1 MSHEEMLNKAGLNWS
16 VRTETVQTESG
27 IILPNIAIV
36 REDTNVAIGLHSEGY
51 VPYQNS
57 QLIELMD
64 RVTTLTGL
72 ELKKGGSFKDGA
84 RVYVQLKSND
94 LKLGNDRIE
103 GFVTGINSFDGST
116 SLGFGPSNV
125 TISCMNTFFAAYRGL
140 TKVRHTK
147 SMEIRIDQ
155 ICRDIDKVLEEEKQI
170 FRKIERMA
178 ETPIY
183 TDYTNDYD
191 EMMNMVSRKLFNIA
205 KEVSVEDYSTVV
217 KNRIQTLT
225 NDIRGEIADKGMN
238 KWGLFSGIT
247 KYTTHSL
254 KGDSAE
260 NKIFGIYGERERALF
275 NELVSFG
282 D

>member
-1 MSHEEMLNKAGLNWS
+1 MEHKEMLVKANLDWS
-16 VRTETVQTESG
+16 VRTEKVVTESG
-27 IILPNIAIV
+27 IHLPNIAIV
-36 REDTNVAIGLHSEGY
+36 REDTNKVIGLHSDGY

-84 RVYVQLKSND
+84 RVFVQMKSDNMT
-94 LKLGNDRIE
+94 LGTDRIE

-155 ICRDIDKVLEEEKQI
+155 ICRDIDSVLEQEKEI
-170 FRKIERMA
+170 FKKIKRMS
-178 ETPIY
+178 ETPVF
-183 TDYTNDYD
+183 TNDYD
-191 EMMNMVSRKLFNIA
+191 QLIDMVQRKLFNIR
-205 KEVSVEDYSTVV
+205 KEESIEDFSTVT
-217 KNRIQTLT
+217 KNRIQTFT
-225 NDIRGEIADKGMN
+225 NDLKGEIAQKGMN
-238 KWGLFSGIT
+238 SWGVFSGIT
-247 KYTTHSL
+247 KYTTHSMN
-254 KGDSAE
+254 GNSTE
-260 NKIFGIYGERERALF
+260 NKIFGTYGDRERVLF
-275 NELVSFG
+275 NELVAFG

>member
-1 MSHEEMLNKAGLNWS
+1 MTQEQEEMLNKSNLNWT
-16 VRTETVQTESG
+16 VRTENVVTESG

-36 REDTNVAIGLHSEGY
+36 REDTNQAIGLHSPGY

-125 TISCMNTFFAAYRGL
+125 TISCMNTFFAAYKGL

-170 FRKIERMA
+170 FRKIEHMA
-178 ETPIY
+178 DTSIF
-183 TDYTNDYD
+183 TNDYD
-191 EMMNMVSRKLFNIA
+191 ELMNMVSRKLFNIA

-225 NDIRGEIADKGMN
+225 NDMKGEIDDKGMN
-238 KWGLFSGIT
+238 MWGLFSGIT

-254 KGDSAE
+254 KGDSVE
-260 NKIFGIYGERERALF
+260 NKIFGAYGDRERMLF